1 VAFVSNTQESTKSYG
16 DVGTMSYQMMKR
28 TKELKRDLEA
38 ALLQNNAGTA
48 GAAASAALMASLESW
63 LGYEGKQA
71 ATIETA
77 NGTSVQEGSAGTTPG
92 FTTAN
97 GYPVTAPTDSTSTGS
112 ISETI
117 LKTCIAATYDH
128 GGDPRVLLVP
138 PRIKQKIS
146 TAFSGVATRFREV
159 KSGDQA
165 QIVGG
170 ADLYISDFGEHV
182 VKPDRFMRSTVLF
195 GIDPDYVS
203 VAYLQP
209 IQQKHSPNRPC
220 GETHDLVP
228 GDSCRGQPVCPLQD
242 RRHRCE
248 QVRNDAPATLPRPRR
263 GLFSSAQMKKLKNNH
278 PFANER
284 LIDYDR
290 MSGVRTYGSSS
301 GKLGEIWAI
310 RQEFDDVSPEVD
322 ASREI
327 AKDNEHWKKGVKNS
341 WAHYAHIPAASVAR
355 ARDRH
360 Q

>member
-1 VAFVSNTQESTKSYG
+1 MTVPTNTLQTYAGAVNAEDFEDAAYMISPTETPFLSMAKRKKATNRVHQWVADKLTDHTAGNATVEGDDASADASIAALSLKNQCQLLDKVAFVSNTQDATKSYG
-16 DVGTMSYQMMKR
+16 DTGTMSYQMMKR

-63 LGYEGKQA
+63 LAYSGGQA
-71 ATIETA
+71 ASIESA

-112 ISETI
+112 LSEAV
-117 LKTCIAATYDH
+117 LKGCIADTFTH
-128 GGDPRVLLVP
+128 GGDPRVILCP
-138 PRIKQKIS
+138 PRVKQKIS

-182 VKPDRFMRSTVLF
+182 IKADRFMRSTVLF

-209 IQQKHSPNRPC
+209 IQQKQLAITGHADKRMIWC
-220 GETHDLVP
+220 
-228 GDSCRGQPVCPLQD
+228 Q
-242 RRHRCE
+242 
-248 QVRNDAPATLPRPRR
+248 ATLVVD
-263 GLFSSAQMKKLKNNH
+263 N
-278 PFANER
+278 PFAHFKIGDIN
-284 LIDYDR
+284 
-290 MSGVRTYGSSS
+290 
-301 GKLGEIWAI
+301 
-310 RQEFDDVSPEVD
+310 
-322 ASREI
+322 AS
-327 AKDNEHWKKGVKNS
+327 K
-341 WAHYAHIPAASVAR
+341 
-355 ARDRH
+355 
-360 Q
+360 